1 MNENQLKNEIFT
13 WYNEKLPGEIGM
25 LFNIVD
31 KEGYKL
37 GYVARDG
44 SFCSFELKVTDSK
57 YYIEH
62 LKNQLN
68 FAENVSNRNG
78 LPFFVFS
85 LDQFKYI
92 MASLIVGP
100 TINAITLSQKTL
112 GFIKQK
118 IEQSEVLGNETIKL
132 DFNQTYYK

>member
-13 WYNEKLPGEIGM
+13 WYNEKLQGEKGM

-31 KEGYKL
+31 KEGCRL

-44 SFCSFELKVTDSK
+44 SFCSFELKVTDSIHSIK
-57 YYIEH
+57 Y

-100 TINAITLSQKTL
+100 TINAVTLSQKTI

-118 IEQSEVLGNETIKL
+118 IEQSEVLGNKTIKL